1 MFALDIYLQCV
12 CMISFGVMPC
22 CSSIG
27 APLKGVTPQRPSFMG
42 SNKKHSSHQPL
53 QHTTG
58 RDTFAPPFKK
68 SENTFSTPY
77 KPDTQTSFKTP
88 MKSSGGPDQLRK
100 RLAFA
105 EKSNAHPEKKLKLD
119 DGVRVKCSEN
129 HQNEQSEGSVNE
141 IKTAHSSETVGK
153 NSGSELR
160 QNQVKENANL
170 AQDISVVKTL
180 PRQREVARKA
190 QLERIAEK
198 QRAQSVKPVSGKL
211 FTLKATSQ
219 RISLKD
225 AVFGARPGGYT
236 MQQVGLVEYL
246 FSTGI
251 NCLCNLFIRCNLWF

>member
-53 QHTTG
+53 QHATG
-58 RDTFAPPFKK
+58 RDIFAPPFKK

-77 KPDTQTSFKTP
+77 KPDMQTSFKTP

-119 DGVRVKCSEN
+119 DGVRVKCTKN

-153 NSGSELR
+153 NSGFRTSTESCERKCQFGTGYFSSECITS
-160 QNQVKENANL
+160 A
-170 AQDISVVKTL
+170 TG
-180 PRQREVARKA
+180 
-190 QLERIAEK
+190 
-198 QRAQSVKPVSGKL
+198 SG
-211 FTLKATSQ
+211 SQ
-219 RISLKD
+219 GP
-225 AVFGARPGGYT
+225 AGADR
-236 MQQVGLVEYL
+236 
-246 FSTGI
+246 
-251 NCLCNLFIRCNLWF
+251 